1 MTATRARAVERSSGR
16 VSVDNLGHRQT
27 DRRTMGEETKG
38 VHSCHSGG
46 PSPPRADLGRI
57 LLVGEFVESRSLRDD
72 PRGKA
77 AARPLRRTRPRRHP
91 HRVGKARRYQWRS
104 NDDHLARF
112 LFCAALFRARTMRH
126 VSRWRPEREE
136 ARGSFSSLA
145 AWGGRSRTGR
155 ACARAVAFLDEGL
168 RGRGVRF
175 EYLQTRVFNSP
186 DVPVFRTPA
195 SPD

>member
-1 MTATRARAVERSSGR
+1 MTPW
-16 VSVDNLGHRQT
+16 DIIRQT
-27 DRRTMGEETKG
+27 DARWEKKQKVCTAVE
-38 VHSCHSGG
+38 GG

-57 LLVGEFVESRSLRDD
+57 LLVGEFVESRRLRDD

-77 AARPLRRTRPRRHP
+77 AARPLRRTRPRRQP
-91 HRVGKARRYQWRS
+91 HRVGEARRYQWRS
-104 NDDHLARF
+104 NDEHLASF
-112 LFCAALFRARTMRH
+112 LLCAVLFRARTMR
-126 VSRWRPEREE
+126 RGGWRPEREE

-155 ACARAVAFLDEGL
+155 ACARAVAFLHGGL
-168 RGRGVRF
+168 SSGRRVRF